1 MKIDC
6 SLLLC
11 VSSARLASRNW
22 SDRTVDKVVT
32 EVDQEGLELKEWLL
46 RNHLRVQ
53 EMKMRGSGLT
63 S

>member
-6 SLLLC
+6 CLLLC

-32 EVDQEGLELKEWLL
+32 EVDQDELKEWLL

-53 EMKMRGSGLT
+53 EMRGSGLT